1 MTQPTTNPVGKDTQ
15 GASLPGQSGHRPV
28 LQSARNKQA
37 KKPVTPGYKS
47 LLVPEQVFHRL
58 QIVQAGLAH
67 PRRLSVADLCAACV
81 ALACDQNTE
90 QAVITRAS
98 RIVAESLNPHVSKEL

>member
-1 MTQPTTNPVGKDTQ
+1 MTKTVGQDTQ
-15 GASLPGQSGHRPV
+15 GASFPGSQGQRPV
-28 LQSARNKQA
+28 LHTARKNA
-37 KKPVTPGYKS
+37 SKKAVTPGYKA

-81 ALACDQNTE
+81 ALACDQHTAQE
-90 QAVITRAS
+90 VIARAS
-98 RIVAESLNPHVSKEL
+98 KIVAESLTPHVTKEVK